1 VAAIRERVL
10 LMTSDRLVA
19 KDIATVRALLADGS
33 ILRVGGNAI
42 SMLLG
47 GTVHAD
53 RAARHPDRPD
63 I

>member
-1 VAAIRERVL
+1 
-10 LMTSDRLVA
+10 MTSDRLVA